1 MNSVES
7 ARRTKGY
14 RRLIPSMNALFVF
27 EAAARLSSFTIAS
40 KELGVTQAAVSK
52 QIKLLEDTLDVK
64 LFHRLH
70 RSIKMTNEGYTL
82 FTVLTDSLQRVSGV
96 FDKILDGQAEHE
108 ITLACT
114 GAFSQLRIMPRF
126 PRLRD
131 ALPSIQ
137 VRLVPPM
144 HRDADITI
152 RFGNGQ
158 WEDGTSTF
166 LFDEEVFPVCSPDWL
181 ASNPAPL
188 SIEDLYQSPL
198 VDSDATL
205 EGWMTWNTWFRAL
218 DRSPPRLRI
227 NLRCA
232 MYGDT
237 IQAALQ
243 GQGIALGWRRLTS
256 HLIDAGRLVRL
267 TDFSAKPKDSYY
279 TVIPHGR
286 QPSLASSRVIQWLQD
301 DSRFACQKSN
311 QSLT

>member
-1 MNSVES
+1 MNSVEP

-52 QIKLLEDTLDVK
+52 QIKLLEDTLNVK

-70 RSIKMTNEGYTL
+70 RSIQMTNEGYAL

-108 ITLACT
+108 VTLACT
-114 GAFSQLRIMPRF
+114 GAFSQLRIMPR
-126 PRLRD
+126 
-131 ALPSIQ
+131 LPSLTDAQPGIKI
-137 VRLVPPM
+137 RLVPPM

-152 RFGNGQ
+152 RFGNGE
-158 WEDGTSTF
+158 WDDGTSTF
-166 LFDEEVFPVCSPDWL
+166 LFDEEVFPVCSPDWI
-181 ASNPAPL
+181 AANPAPL

-218 DRSPPRLRI
+218 GRNPPRLLI
-227 NLRCA
+227 NLRCT

-243 GQGIALGWRRLTS
+243 GQGIALGWKRLTS

-267 TDFSAKPKDSYY
+267 TEFSAKPKDSYY

-286 QPSLASSRVIQWLQD
+286 ESGRTNSRVIQWLQD
-301 DSRFACQKSN
+301 DSPLVHQKVTSY
-311 QSLT
+311 